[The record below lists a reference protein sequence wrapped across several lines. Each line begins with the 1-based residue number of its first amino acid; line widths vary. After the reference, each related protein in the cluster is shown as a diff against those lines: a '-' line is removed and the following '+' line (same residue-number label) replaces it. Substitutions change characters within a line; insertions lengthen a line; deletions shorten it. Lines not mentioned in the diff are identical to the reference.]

1 MESYW
6 KVLFIIGLQLL
17 AVPGYAERIN
27 ISALRYWNTPD
38 QTQMLFDVTS
48 SPEHR
53 VFLMNNP
60 ARLVIDMRN
69 ANVKQALSQP
79 PPSHPLFSQVRVA
92 AKNKTDVRI
101 VVDLKREIS
110 PKTTSLRTNRLDG
123 HGHRLVIELLDK
135 SPNKYAKIDERAEIK
150 SSADKTAVVKTAES
164 SNPPVA
170 DLHAKRS
177 KEDEQGQPG
186 LTNPPEADW
195 HAKRPKGDGQGQPG
209 MNKIAEKPAKDHQE
223 AASKKTPVEPTK
235 VAKRDKTIVVA
246 VDAGHGGDDPGAH
259 GQNGT
264 EEKKVTL
271 AIAKKLAD
279 FINQQPGMKAVMVRK
294 GDYYVDLRKR
304 MQIARAAKA
313 DLFIS
318 IHADAFHDSTVK
330 GASVFTLSNKGATSE
345 AARWLADSENASDLV
360 GGVSLN
366 DKEDVLASVLLDLS
380 QTATQDASVNV
391 ARKVLKNFERLGEL
405 HYASVQKAGFLVL
418 KSPDVPS
425 ILVETAFISNP
436 SEELKLVNTAHQSK
450 IAGAIFN
457 GVLSYFNK
465 DIPVESKVAALE
477 M

>member
-1 MESYW
+1 MGSYW
-6 KVLFIIGLQLL
+6 KVLFIIGLQLF
-17 AVPGYAERIN
+17 AVPGYAGQVN
-27 ISALRYWNTPD
+27 ISSLRYWNTPD
-38 QTQMLFDVTS
+38 QNQMLFDVSS

-60 ARLVIDMRN
+60 ARLVIDIRN
-69 ANVKQALSQP
+69 ADVKQVLSQP

-92 AKNKTDVRI
+92 PKNKTDVRI

-110 PKTTSLRTNRLDG
+110 AKSMSLRTNSMD
-123 HGHRLVIELLDK
+123 GHRLVIELLGKTPD
-135 SPNKYAKIDERAEIK
+135 KYAKVEERAETK
-150 SSADKTAVVKTAES
+150 TTADKMAAVKTAES
-164 SNPPVA
+164 TKVVGKPVKELQPVA
-170 DLHAKRS
+170 AKKAR
-177 KEDEQGQPG
+177 
-186 LTNPPEADW
+186 
-195 HAKRPKGDGQGQPG
+195 
-209 MNKIAEKPAKDHQE
+209 I
-223 AASKKTPVEPTK
+223 EPTK
-235 VAKRDKTIVVA
+235 VANRDKGIIVA

-271 AIAKKLAD
+271 AIARKLAD
-279 FINQQPGMKAVMVRK
+279 LINKQPGMKAVMVRK
-294 GDYYVDLRKR
+294 GDYFVDLRKR

-318 IHADAFHDSTVK
+318 IHADAFQNSTVK

-345 AARWLADSENASDLV
+345 AARWLADSENAADLV

-391 ARKVLKNFERLGEL
+391 AGKVLRNFESIGEL
-405 HYASVQKAGFLVL
+405 HYGSVQKAGFLVL

-450 IAGAIFN
+450 IALAIFN
-457 GVLSYFNK
+457 GVRSYFNK
-465 DIPVESKVAALE
+465 SVPEENSVAALD

>member
-177 KEDEQGQPG
+177 KGEETGQPG
-186 LTNPPEADW
+186 L
-195 HAKRPKGDGQGQPG
+195 
-209 MNKIAEKPAKDHQE
+209 NKIAEKPAKDHQE

-318 IHADAFHDSTVK
+318 IHADAFQDSTVK

>member
-1 MESYW
+1 MRRYW
-6 KVLFIIGLQLL
+6 KVLFIFGLQLL
-17 AVPGYAERIN
+17 AVSVHAEQIN
-27 ISALRYWNTPD
+27 VNALRYWNTPD

-60 ARLVIDMRN
+60 SRLVIDMRN
-69 ANVKQALSQP
+69 VNVKRALSQP
-79 PPSHPLFSQVRVA
+79 APSHPLFSQVRVA
-92 AKNKTDVRI
+92 AKNNTDIRI
-101 VVDLKREIS
+101 VVDLKKDIS
-110 PKTTSLRTNRLDG
+110 PKSMSLRTNSMNG
-123 HGHRLVIELLDK
+123 RLVVELLGKAQD
-135 SPNKYAKIDERAEIK
+135 A
-150 SSADKTAVVKTAES
+150 TV
-164 SNPPVA
+164 
-170 DLHAKRS
+170 
-177 KEDEQGQPG
+177 
-186 LTNPPEADW
+186 
-195 HAKRPKGDGQGQPG
+195 
-209 MNKIAEKPAKDHQE
+209 KIAEKEEPRITADKMSTVKVSDVKPVVEKVVKEESQKTVNRKV
-223 AASKKTPVEPTK
+223 AAAPVEVTK
-235 VAKRDKTIVVA
+235 VAKRDKDIVVA

-264 EEKKVTL
+264 EEKKITL

-279 FINQQPGMKAVMVRK
+279 LINEQPGMKAVMVRK

-318 IHADAFHDSTVK
+318 IHADAFQDATVK

-345 AARWLADSENASDLV
+345 AARWLADSENAADLV

-391 ARKVLKNFERLGEL
+391 ARKVLRNFEQIGEL

-436 SEELKLVNTAHQSK
+436 SEELKLINTAHQSK

-457 GVLSYFNK
+457 GVRSYFSK
-465 DIPVESKVAALE
+465 EIPTESKVAVLD

>member
-1 MESYW
+1 MGNYW
-6 KVLFIIGLQLL
+6 KVLFIIGLQFF
-17 AVPGYAERIN
+17 AVPGYAEQIN

-60 ARLVIDMRN
+60 SRLVIDMRN
-69 ANVKQALSQP
+69 TIVKQGLSQP
-79 PPSHPLFSQVRVA
+79 APSNPLFSQVRVA
-92 AKNKTDVRI
+92 AKNKTDIRI
-101 VVDLKREIS
+101 VVDLKRDID
-110 PKTTSLRTNRLDG
+110 PKSMSLRTNTLTG

-135 SPNKYAKIDERAEIK
+135 APDSAVKVTEKAEIK
-150 SSADKTAVVKTAES
+150 PVVDRTAA
-164 SNPPVA
+164 
-170 DLHAKRS
+170 AKIIDS
-177 KEDEQGQPG
+177 KP
-186 LTNPPEADW
+186 
-195 HAKRPKGDGQGQPG
+195 
-209 MNKIAEKPAKDHQE
+209 IVEKPAKESQKI
-223 AASKKTPVEPTK
+223 AAKKAAPGPIEPVK
-235 VAKRDKTIVVA
+235 GAKHDKDIIVA

-264 EEKKVTL
+264 EEKKITL

-279 FINQQPGMKAVMVRK
+279 LINQQPGMKAVMVRK

-318 IHADAFHDSTVK
+318 IHADAFQNSTVK

-391 ARKVLKNFERLGEL
+391 ARKVLRNFEQIGEL

-436 SEELKLVNTAHQSK
+436 SEELKLLNSSHQLK

-457 GVLSYFNK
+457 GVRSYFSK
-465 DIPVESKVAALE
+465 DIPTESKVAALD

>member
-1 MESYW
+1 MSMGSYW
-6 KVLFIIGLQLL
+6 KVLFVIGLQLL
-17 AVPGYAERIN
+17 MTVPGYAQQIG
-27 ISALRYWNTPD
+27 ISSLRYWNTPD

-53 VFLMNNP
+53 VFLMKNP
-60 ARLVIDMRN
+60 ARLVIDIRN
-69 ANVKQALSQP
+69 ANLKQALGQP
-79 PPSHPLFSQVRVA
+79 PASHPLFAQLRA
-92 AKNKTDVRI
+92 ATRNKTDLRI
-101 VVDLKREIS
+101 VVDLKREINS
-110 PKTTSLRTNRLDG
+110 KNTSLRTNSLDG

-135 SPNKYAKIDERAEIK
+135 DPNKYAKVEQKAEIK
-150 SSADKTAVVKTAES
+150 PIAAKTTDTPQQTQKPVKELQK
-164 SNPPVA
+164 VA
-170 DLHAKRS
+170 
-177 KEDEQGQPG
+177 
-186 LTNPPEADW
+186 
-195 HAKRPKGDGQGQPG
+195 
-209 MNKIAEKPAKDHQE
+209 I
-223 AASKKTPVEPTK
+223 KKTEISPARPTK
-235 VAKRDKTIVVA
+235 TDKRNKDIVIA
-246 VDAGHGGDDPGAH
+246 IDAGHGGNDPGAH

-271 AIAKKLAD
+271 AIARKLANL
-279 FINQQPGMKAVMVRK
+279 INEQSGMKAVLVRK

-318 IHADAFHDSTVK
+318 IHADAFQNATVK

-391 ARKVLKNFERLGEL
+391 AGKVLKNFERIGEL

-436 SEELKLVNTAHQSK
+436 SEELRLVNTERQSE

-457 GVLSYFNK
+457 GVRSYFNNTS
-465 DIPVESKVAALE
+465 PEESRVAALD

>member
-177 KEDEQGQPG
+177 KGEETGQPG
-186 LTNPPEADW
+186 L
-195 HAKRPKGDGQGQPG
+195 
-209 MNKIAEKPAKDHQE
+209 NKIAEKPAKDHQE

>member
-1 MESYW
+1 
-6 KVLFIIGLQLL
+6 I
-17 AVPGYAERIN
+17 
-27 ISALRYWNTPD
+27 
-38 QTQMLFDVTS
+38 
-48 SPEHR
+48 
-53 VFLMNNP
+53 
-60 ARLVIDMRN
+60 RN
-69 ANVKQALSQP
+69 ANVKQVLNQP

-92 AKNKTDVRI
+92 PKNKTDLRI

-110 PKTTSLRTNRLDG
+110 PKSMSLRTNSMD
-123 HGHRLVIELLDK
+123 GHRLVIELLGKAPD
-135 SPNKYAKIDERAEIK
+135 KYAKVEDRAETK
-150 SSADKTAVVKTAES
+150 TTADKMAAVKATESQKTVEKTVKEIQ
-164 SNPPVA
+164 PVA
-170 DLHAKRS
+170 VKKSAS
-177 KEDEQGQPG
+177 
-186 LTNPPEADW
+186 T
-195 HAKRPKGDGQGQPG
+195 
-209 MNKIAEKPAKDHQE
+209 PA
-223 AASKKTPVEPTK
+223 VPTK
-235 VAKRDKTIVVA
+235 VAKRDKGIIVA

-264 EEKKVTL
+264 EEKRITL

-279 FINQQPGMKAVMVRK
+279 LINKQPGMKAVMVRK
-294 GDYYVDLRKR
+294 GDYFVDLRKR

-318 IHADAFHDSTVK
+318 IHADAFQNSTVK
-330 GASVFTLSNKGATSE
+330 GASVFTLSEKGATSE

-391 ARKVLKNFERLGEL
+391 ARKVLKNFESLGEL

-436 SEELKLVNTAHQSK
+436 SEELKLVNTVHQSK
-450 IAGAIFN
+450 IALAIFN
-457 GVLSYFNK
+457 GVHSYFSK
-465 DIPVESKVAALE
+465 DITEESRVAALD

>member
-1 MESYW
+1 MAMESYW

-17 AVPGYAERIN
+17 AVPGYAEQIN

-48 SPEHR
+48 SPQHR

-60 ARLVIDMRN
+60 SRLVIDMRN
-69 ANVKQALSQP
+69 TNVKLALSQP
-79 PPSHPLFSQVRVA
+79 APSHPLFSQVRVA
-92 AKNKTDVRI
+92 TKNKTDIRI
-101 VVDLKREIS
+101 VVDLKRDIS
-110 PKTTSLRTNRLDG
+110 SKNMSLRTNSMN
-123 HGHRLVIELLDK
+123 GHRLVIELLDK
-135 SPNKYAKIDERAEIK
+135 AQNTSAKVAEKAEIK
-150 SSADKTAVVKTAES
+150 ATAGAVKMADSQSIEEKPVKESPKAATRKTATS
-164 SNPPVA
+164 
-170 DLHAKRS
+170 
-177 KEDEQGQPG
+177 
-186 LTNPPEADW
+186 
-195 HAKRPKGDGQGQPG
+195 
-209 MNKIAEKPAKDHQE
+209 
-223 AASKKTPVEPTK
+223 PVEPTK
-235 VAKRDKTIVVA
+235 VAKRDKDIVVA

-264 EEKKVTL
+264 EEKKITL
-271 AIAKKLAD
+271 AIARKLAD
-279 FINQQPGMKAVMVRK
+279 LINQQPGMKAVLVRK

-318 IHADAFHDSTVK
+318 IHADAFQNSTVK

-345 AARWLADSENASDLV
+345 AARWLANSENASDLV

-391 ARKVLKNFERLGEL
+391 ARKVLKNFEHIGEL

-457 GVLSYFNK
+457 GVRSYFSK
-465 DIPVESKVAALE
+465 DIAAESKVAALD

>member
-6 KVLFIIGLQLL
+6 KALFIIGLQLL
-17 AVPGYAERIN
+17 AVPGYAGQVN
-27 ISALRYWNTPD
+27 ISSLRYWNTPD
-38 QTQMLFDVTS
+38 QNQMLFDVSS

-60 ARLVIDMRN
+60 ARLVIDIRN
-69 ANVKQALSQP
+69 ANVKQALNQP

-92 AKNKTDVRI
+92 PKNKTDLRI

-110 PKTTSLRTNRLDG
+110 PKSMSLRTNSMD
-123 HGHRLVIELLDK
+123 GHRLVIELLGKAPD
-135 SPNKYAKIDERAEIK
+135 KYAKVDDGAETK
-150 SSADKTAVVKTAES
+150 TTADKMAAVKATESQKT
-164 SNPPVA
+164 V
-170 DLHAKRS
+170 
-177 KEDEQGQPG
+177 
-186 LTNPPEADW
+186 
-195 HAKRPKGDGQGQPG
+195 
-209 MNKIAEKPAKDHQE
+209 EKPVKELQQ
-223 AASKKTPVEPTK
+223 AAVKKSASTPAVPTK
-235 VAKRDKTIVVA
+235 VAKRDKGIIVA

-264 EEKKVTL
+264 EEKRITL

-279 FINQQPGMKAVMVRK
+279 LINKQPGMKAVMVRK
-294 GDYYVDLRKR
+294 GDYFVDLRKR

-318 IHADAFHDSTVK
+318 IHADAFQNSTVK
-330 GASVFTLSNKGATSE
+330 GASVFTLSEKGATSE

-391 ARKVLKNFERLGEL
+391 ARKVLKNFESLGEL

-436 SEELKLVNTAHQSK
+436 SEELKLVNTVHQSK
-450 IAGAIFN
+450 IALAIFN
-457 GVLSYFNK
+457 GVHSYFSK
-465 DIPVESKVAALE
+465 DITEESRVAALD

>member
-6 KVLFIIGLQLL
+6 KALFIIGLQLL
-17 AVPGYAERIN
+17 AVPGYAGQVN
-27 ISALRYWNTPD
+27 ISSLRYWNTPD
-38 QTQMLFDVTS
+38 QNQMLFDVSS

-60 ARLVIDMRN
+60 ARLVIDIRN
-69 ANVKQALSQP
+69 ANVKQVLSQP

-92 AKNKTDVRI
+92 PKNKTDLRI

-110 PKTTSLRTNRLDG
+110 AKSMSLRTNSMD
-123 HGHRLVIELLDK
+123 GHRLVIELLGKAPD
-135 SPNKYAKIDERAEIK
+135 KYAKVEDRAETK
-150 SSADKTAVVKTAES
+150 TTADKVAAVKTTES
-164 SNPPVA
+164 QKTV
-170 DLHAKRS
+170 
-177 KEDEQGQPG
+177 
-186 LTNPPEADW
+186 
-195 HAKRPKGDGQGQPG
+195 
-209 MNKIAEKPAKDHQE
+209 EKPVKELQPVSVKKS
-223 AASKKTPVEPTK
+223 ASTRAVATK
-235 VAKRDKTIVVA
+235 VAKRDKGIIVA

-279 FINQQPGMKAVMVRK
+279 LINKQPGMKAVLVRK
-294 GDYYVDLRKR
+294 GDYFVDLRKR

-318 IHADAFHDSTVK
+318 IHADAFQNSTVK

-391 ARKVLKNFERLGEL
+391 AGKVLRNFESIGEL
-405 HYASVQKAGFLVL
+405 HYGSVQKAGFLVL

-450 IAGAIFN
+450 IALAIFN
-457 GVLSYFNK
+457 GVRSYFSK
-465 DIPVESKVAALE
+465 DITEESRVAALE

>member
-1 MESYW
+1 MGNYR
-6 KVLFIIGLQLL
+6 KALFIIGLQLL
-17 AVPGYAERIN
+17 AVPGYAEQIN
-27 ISALRYWNTPD
+27 ISSLRYWNTPD
-38 QTQMLFDVTS
+38 QTQMLFDVSS

-92 AKNKTDVRI
+92 SKNKTDVRI

-110 PKTTSLRTNRLDG
+110 AKSMSLRTNSLDA
-123 HGHRLVIELLDK
+123 HGHRLVVELLDK
-135 SPNKYAKIDERAEIK
+135 TQGTSAKLAEKAEINT
-150 SSADKTAVVKTAES
+150 AVDKTTTIKTADNKQQPEKTVKES
-164 SNPPVA
+164 PQTVTKKAPV
-170 DLHAKRS
+170 S
-177 KEDEQGQPG
+177 
-186 LTNPPEADW
+186 
-195 HAKRPKGDGQGQPG
+195 
-209 MNKIAEKPAKDHQE
+209 
-223 AASKKTPVEPTK
+223 PVEPTK
-235 VAKRDKTIVVA
+235 VAKRDKSIVVA
-246 VDAGHGGDDPGAH
+246 IDAGHGGDDPGAH

-279 FINQQPGMKAVMVRK
+279 LINNQSGMKAVMVRK

-318 IHADAFHDSTVK
+318 IHADAFQSSTVK
-330 GASVFTLSNKGATSE
+330 GASVYTLSNKGATSE
-345 AARWLADSENASDLV
+345 AARWLADSENAADLV

-405 HYASVQKAGFLVL
+405 HYSSVQKAGFLVL

-436 SEELKLVNTAHQSK
+436 SEELKLVNSEHQLK
-450 IAGAIFN
+450 IAGAIFS
-457 GVLSYFNK
+457 GVRSYFSK
-465 DIPVESKVAALE
+465 DIPVESNVAALE